1 MPVPEPEINNWSQFP
16 SREKSF
22 LLTLFGNII
31 PEDSYNNFNKESL
44 RNLYIVTKNLMDANN
59 STVVIHGSNSN
70 Q

>member
-16 SREKSF
+16 SREKLF
-22 LLTLFGNII
+22 LLTLFENII
-31 PEDSYNNFNKESL
+31 PEDSYNKFNKESL

>member
-16 SREKSF
+16 SREKLF
-22 LLTLFGNII
+22 LLTLFENII
-31 PEDSYNNFNKESL
+31 PEDSYNKFNKESL
-44 RNLYIVTKNLMDANN
+44 RNLYIATKNLMDANN